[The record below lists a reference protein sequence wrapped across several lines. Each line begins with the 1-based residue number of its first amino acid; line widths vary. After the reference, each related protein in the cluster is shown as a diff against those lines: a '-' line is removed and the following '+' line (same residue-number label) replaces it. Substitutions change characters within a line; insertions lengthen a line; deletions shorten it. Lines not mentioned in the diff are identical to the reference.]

1 VLRFLIRRLF
11 TSLVTM
17 LLVVTAM
24 FVLTRSFGD
33 PRNVY
38 VGDAFNENISQERWD
53 ALGVSLGI
61 DKPIYVQYARYVGR
75 LAVGDLGE
83 SIHQRRPVQELILE
97 RMPAT
102 AKLALGGFLFMLLM
116 GIPLGVLAAV
126 SRGGPWDYLSRLIAI
141 FGHSAPSF
149 WIAILLVFFFGVK
162 LGWLPTFGSGGIKHY
177 ILPSITL
184 GLGSASGMLR
194 IVRSSM
200 LEVLDSE
207 YVKMARAK
215 GVSRKW
221 VLWKHALRN
230 AMISPLTVAGLT
242 LGSLIT
248 GSVLIEV
255 VFAWPGLGTLSLTS
269 VFNADF
275 TTVQGVFLV
284 VTLFYV
290 TTSFL
295 VDILYALVDPRIRFS

>member
-1 VLRFLIRRLF
+1 
-11 TSLVTM
+11 M
-17 LLVVTAM
+17 LLVVSAM

-38 VGDAFNENISQERWD
+38 IGDSFNENISKERWD
-53 ALGVSLGI
+53 ALGVALGI
-61 DKPIYVQYARYVGR
+61 DKPMYVQYVRYVAK
-75 LAVGDLGE
+75 LATGDLGD
-83 SIHQRRPVQELILE
+83 SIHQRRPVTTLIGE

-102 AKLALGGFLFMLLM
+102 AKLALGGFLFMLIT
-116 GIPLGVLAAV
+116 GIPLGVLAALT
-126 SRGGPWDYLSRLIAI
+126 RGGPADYFARLIAI

-162 LGWLPTFGSGGIKHY
+162 MGWLPTFGSGGIKHY

-184 GLGSASGMLR
+184 GLGAATGLLR

-207 YVKMARAK
+207 YIKMARAK
-215 GVSRKW
+215 GVNRHW
-221 VLWKHALRN
+221 VIWKHALRN

-255 VFAWPGLGTLSLTS
+255 VFAWPGLGTLSLSS
-269 VFNADF
+269 VYQSDF
-275 TTVQGVFLV
+275 TTVQGVFLI

-295 VDILYALVDPRIRFS
+295 VDILYAIVDPRIRYS

>member
-1 VLRFLIRRLF
+1 
-11 TSLVTM
+11 
-17 LLVVTAM
+17 
-24 FVLTRSFGD
+24 
-33 PRNVY
+33 
-38 VGDAFNENISQERWD
+38 
-53 ALGVSLGI
+53 
-61 DKPIYVQYARYVGR
+61 
-75 LAVGDLGE
+75 
-83 SIHQRRPVQELILE
+83 
-97 RMPAT
+97 
-102 AKLALGGFLFMLLM
+102 
-116 GIPLGVLAAV
+116 
-126 SRGGPWDYLSRLIAI
+126 
-141 FGHSAPSF
+141 
-149 WIAILLVFFFGVK
+149 
-162 LGWLPTFGSGGIKHY
+162 
-177 ILPSITL
+177 
-184 GLGSASGMLR
+184 
-194 IVRSSM
+194 
-200 LEVLDSE
+200 VLDSE

-255 VFAWPGLGTLSLTS
+255 VFAWPGLGTLSLSS

>member
-1 VLRFLIRRLF
+1 
-11 TSLVTM
+11 
-17 LLVVTAM
+17 
-24 FVLTRSFGD
+24 
-33 PRNVY
+33 
-38 VGDAFNENISQERWD
+38 
-53 ALGVSLGI
+53 
-61 DKPIYVQYARYVGR
+61 
-75 LAVGDLGE
+75 
-83 SIHQRRPVQELILE
+83 
-97 RMPAT
+97 MPAT
-102 AKLALGGFLFMLLM
+102 AKLALGGFLFMLIT
-116 GIPLGVLAAV
+116 GIPLGVLAALT
-126 SRGGPWDYLSRLIAI
+126 RGGPADYFARLIAI

-162 LGWLPTFGSGGIKHY
+162 MGWLPTFGSGGIKHY

-184 GLGSASGMLR
+184 GLGAATGLLR

-207 YVKMARAK
+207 YIKMARAK
-215 GVSRKW
+215 GVNRHW
-221 VLWKHALRN
+221 VIWKHALRN

-255 VFAWPGLGTLSLTS
+255 VFAWPGLGTLSLSS
-269 VFNADF
+269 VYQSDF
-275 TTVQGVFLV
+275 TTVQGVFLI

-295 VDILYALVDPRIRFS
+295 VDILYAIVDPRIRYS

>member
-1 VLRFLIRRLF
+1 MHRFLIRRLL
-11 TSLVTM
+11 TSVVTM

-33 PRNVY
+33 PRSVY
-38 VGDAFNENISQERWD
+38 VGDSFNENISKERWD
-53 ALGVSLGI
+53 ALGVTLGL
-61 DKPIYVQYARYVGR
+61 DKPMYVQYVRYVSR
-75 LAVGDLGE
+75 LARGDLGD
-83 SIHQRRPVQELILE
+83 SIHQRRPVKDLILE
-97 RMPAT
+97 RLPAT
-102 AKLALGGFLFMLLM
+102 AKLALGGFLFMLLT
-116 GIPLGVLAAV
+116 GVSLGVLAALT
-126 SRGGPWDYLSRLIAI
+126 RGGPVDYLARLIAI
-141 FGHSAPSF
+141 FGRSAPSF
-149 WIAILLVFFFGVK
+149 WIAILLVFFFSVK
-162 LGWLPTFGSGGIKHY
+162 LGWVPTFGSGGIKNF

-184 GLGSASGMLR
+184 GLAAATGMLR

-207 YVKMARAK
+207 YIKLARAK
-215 GVSRKW
+215 GVSRHW
-221 VLWKHALRN
+221 VIWKHALRN

-269 VFNADF
+269 VFNSDF
-275 TTVQGVFLV
+275 TTVQGVFLI
-284 VTLFYV
+284 VTAFYV

-295 VDILYALVDPRIRFS
+295 VDILYAIVDPRIRFA

>member
-1 VLRFLIRRLF
+1 MRRFLIRRIF
-11 TSLVTM
+11 TSIVTM
-17 LLVVTAM
+17 LLVLTAM
-24 FVLTRSFGD
+24 FILTRSFGD

-38 VGDAFNENISQERWD
+38 VGDSFNENISKERWD

-61 DKPIYVQYARYVGR
+61 DKPMYVQYIRYIGGLLR
-75 LAVGDLGE
+75 GDLGE
-83 SIHQRRPVQELILE
+83 SIHQRRPVKDLILE
-97 RMPAT
+97 RLPASS
-102 AKLALGGFLFMLLM
+102 KLALGGFLFMLLM
-116 GIPLGVLAAV
+116 GVPLGILAAV
-126 SRGGPWDYLSRLIAI
+126 SRGRPADYLSRLFAI
-141 FGHSAPSF
+141 LGHSVPSF
-149 WIAILLVFFFGVK
+149 WIAILLVLFFGVK
-162 LGWLPTFGSGGIKHY
+162 LGWLPTFGTGGIRHF

-184 GLGSASGMLR
+184 GLGSASSMLR

-200 LEVLDSE
+200 LDVLDSE

-215 GVSRKW
+215 GVSRQK

-275 TTVQGVFLV
+275 PTVQGVFLV
-284 VTLFYV
+284 ITAFYIA
-290 TTSFL
+290 TSL
-295 VDILYALVDPRIRFS
+295 IVDVLYALVDPRIRYS